1 MLQEHKL
8 RGKTLENLG
17 SRLMPGCA
25 SWVLEAAP
33 GERSW
38 LNPNAAGKG
47 GVRILL
53 ANKYAR
59 LVTATGSLYE
69 DRVVWIK
76 LEGVEGGNVGL
87 ACVYAPN
94 IPTERRHLWHI
105 LVDSLPKDCEWSI
118 GGDFNMT
125 ERPEDKSHDCGRA
138 ISELERFTWRELLN
152 SLQVEDKYL
161 YQGGP
166 RFSWDNWLGLIEHTP
181 QSKAN

>member
-1 MLQEHKL
+1 
-8 RGKTLENLG
+8 
-17 SRLMPGCA
+17 MPGCA

-38 LNPNAAGKG
+38 LNPNAAGKRCVG
-47 GVRILL
+47 ILL

-59 LVTATGSLYE
+59 LVTATGSLYD

-105 LVDSLPKDCEWSI
+105 LVDSIPKDCEWII
-118 GGDFNMT
+118 GEDFNIT
-125 ERPEDKSHDCGRA
+125 VRPEDKSHDYGKA
-138 ISELERFTWRELLN
+138 ISELERFTWKELLN
-152 SLQVEDKYL
+152 SLQVQYKYV

-166 RFSWDNWLGLIEHTP
+166 DSLGIMT
-181 QSKAN
+181 KRK